1 MSDNNN
7 LPVIKCESVFK
18 IFGNNA
24 KRLLENSNGNVDAK
38 TFQEA
43 GCIVGVNNASFDV
56 KKGEMLVVMGLS
68 GSGKS
73 TLLRCIS
80 RLTDATAG
88 KIFIDGDDLLSMN
101 SKELIEL
108 RRNKM
113 GMVFQNFALLP
124 HKTVLENIAFP
135 LQIKGTN
142 TNESIAKAMEMVELV
157 GLKGRENYFPRE
169 LSGGQQ
175 QRVGIARSLAV
186 EPDIWFLDEP
196 FSALDPLIRKEM
208 QDEFLRLQGV
218 LKKTIMFVT
227 HDFDEALRLAD
238 RIAIMKDGIIEQLD
252 TPDNIV
258 LNPATEYVKKF
269 TEDVPREKVLKI
281 ESIMDPIDS
290 NASSNIEVSKDAII
304 ETLAESILNSK
315 EILKVVDA
323 NKNNEIVGALNPAK
337 VIKVLFGK

>member
-1 MSDNNN
+1 MSDNNQ
-7 LPVIKCESVFK
+7 LPVIKCESVYK

-24 KRLLENSNGNVDAK
+24 KKLLEDSNGNVDAK

-142 TNESIAKAMEMVELV
+142 TNESITKAMEMVELV

-290 NASSNIEVSKDAII
+290 NASNNIEISKDALI

-323 NKNNEIVGALNPAK
+323 NKNNEIVGSLDPSK